1 MPGNESTGITYV
13 LYHDIKQ
20 QEGARMM
27 KSPTRWF
34 RFLLAAA
41 FAPFVV
47 THAAADQY
55 GDARA
60 ELVAAYQA
68 QDYDAMVV
76 AARESLDARPGY
88 PGALFNLALAEVL
101 SGDSAASLQTL
112 NTLLTR
118 GIDFGADEMDEF
130 AALRDMP
137 GWDAYQ
143 QGIEALYKPVGE
155 AQVVLQLD
163 VDRFVPEGIAF
174 DSRGNAYL
182 GSIHRG
188 QLIKVMA
195 GEPQIIS
202 DRAGHWSVFGMRF
215 HDDGSL
221 WFASAA
227 IAQMAAAGDDAG
239 KTGLFRIDPETGD
252 VTHSAIL
259 PHNAD
264 AQLLGDLVIK
274 GDAILTTD
282 SLSGAVY
289 EYDVATGKFTT
300 IVDPGEMGS
309 PQGLVLD
316 ASGQFLYVADY
327 IGGLYRLSLAGGSKV
342 KLAVP
347 DSTTDYGIDGLYR
360 YDNEL
365 IAIQNGIRPHRVVA
379 YRLSE
384 DGLRIEAS
392 RTLASNLPEF
402 DEPTLGVV
410 RGDDFYFVANSHWN
424 RFDTENRLPD
434 GLSGPIILKV
444 RVTSH

>member
-1 MPGNESTGITYV
+1 VP
-13 LYHDIKQ
+13 L
-20 QEGARMM
+20 
-27 KSPTRWF
+27 
-34 RFLLAAA
+34 
-41 FAPFVV
+41 VV
-47 THAAADQY
+47 THAFADDYAA
-55 GDARA
+55 ARA

-68 QDYDAMVV
+68 QDYDAMVA
-76 AARESLDARPGY
+76 AARDSLDARPGF
-88 PGALFNLALAEVL
+88 PGALFNLALAEML
-101 SGDSAASLQTL
+101 SGDSVASLRTL

-130 AALRDMP
+130 AALRDVP
-137 GWDAYQ
+137 GWDAYR
-143 QGIEALYKPVGE
+143 QGIEALYEPVGE
-155 AQVVLQLD
+155 AQVALQLD
-163 VDRFVPEGIAF
+163 IDRFVPEGIAF
-174 DSRGNAYL
+174 DANGEAYL
-182 GSIHRG
+182 GSIHQG
-188 QLIKVMA
+188 QLIKVV
-195 GEPQIIS
+195 GEPHIIS

-215 HDDGSL
+215 HEDGGL

-227 IAQMAAAGDDAG
+227 IAQMAAVGEDEG
-239 KTGLFRIDPETGD
+239 KTGLFRIDPDTGE

-259 PHNAD
+259 PDNAD

-274 GDAILTTD
+274 GDTIFTTD

-289 EYDVATGKFTT
+289 QYDVATRQFTT
-300 IVDPGEMGS
+300 IVNPGEMGS
-309 PQGLVLD
+309 PQGLV
-316 ASGQFLYVADY
+316 AN
-327 IGGLYRLSLAGGSKV
+327 GSKV

-360 YDNEL
+360 HGNEL

-379 YRLSE
+379 YRLSD
-384 DGLRIEAS
+384 DGVSIETS

>member
-1 MPGNESTGITYV
+1 
-13 LYHDIKQ
+13 
-20 QEGARMM
+20 M
-27 KSPTRWF
+27 KSHRRWS
-34 RFLLAAA
+34 RFLFVAALVPLVLTHA
-41 FAPFVV
+41 FADDY
-47 THAAADQY
+47 AA
-55 GDARA
+55 ARA

-68 QDYDAMVV
+68 QDYEAMVV
-76 AARESLDARPGY
+76 AARDSLDARPGF
-88 PGALFNLALAEVL
+88 PGAVFNLALAEVL
-101 SGDSAASLQTL
+101 SGDSAASLSTL

-130 AALRDMP
+130 AALREMP
-137 GWDAYQ
+137 GWDVYR

-155 AQVVLQLD
+155 AQVALELD
-163 VDRFVPEGIAF
+163 IDRFVPEGIAI
-174 DSRGNAYL
+174 DANGSVYL
-182 GSIHRG
+182 GSIHQG
-188 QLIKVMA
+188 QLIKVA
-195 GEPQIIS
+195 GEPHIIS

-215 HDDGSL
+215 HEDGGL

-227 IAQMAAAGDDAG
+227 IAQMAAVGEDEG

-252 VTHSAIL
+252 VTHSALL
-259 PHNAD
+259 PDHAD

-274 GDAILTTD
+274 GDTILTTD

-289 EYDVATGKFTT
+289 QYDVSTRKFTT
-300 IVDPGEMGS
+300 LIDPGEMGS

-327 IGGLYRLSLAGGSKV
+327 IGGLYRLSLPNGSKV

-360 YDNEL
+360 HGNEL

-379 YRLSE
+379 YRLSD
-384 DGLRIEAS
+384 DGLRIEVS

-410 RGDDFYFVANSHWN
+410 RGEDLYFVANSHWN
-424 RFDTENRLPD
+424 RFDAENRLPD

-444 RVTSH
+444 RLTSH